1 MVSNG
6 FRTIKNIYGEKGELS
21 VTKTKLDKGIE
32 NLLAQRELKDV
43 ILSDLIPNVMN
54 PRDNFVGPH
63 MDRLRSSIAEMGILQ
78 PLLAT
83 KLNTSDKLMIID
95 GERRWK
101 CAVDLQLETV
111 PVNVFTKEPS
121 DDDKYRIMLHI
132 HRNRVDWESWERI
145 EVVQHMIMKF
155 QDESDSK
162 IANRLGMKSSNI
174 KMARIV
180 MSYPQDLR
188 GSVQKSGFDP
198 DFIIEMDKNLIG
210 LLEFKKIRDDYDKAK
225 LCRIFLQ
232 KKQDRVMRKVLD
244 VRKIK
249 KLYELRNQDG
259 IDVNKLE
266 KVLLNLLQD
275 PMYKIQE
282 AEGEMKVEE
291 IYEAET
297 IEKQLERIEKILI
310 ALDFKNIDLQTNKK
324 IRKKLKQI
332 HTQLT
337 LIEKEL

>member
-1 MVSNG
+1 
-6 FRTIKNIYGEKGELS
+6 
-21 VTKTKLDKGIE
+21 
-32 NLLAQRELKDV
+32 
-43 ILSDLIPNVMN
+43 
-54 PRDNFVGPH
+54 
-63 MDRLRSSIAEMGILQ
+63 
-78 PLLAT
+78 
-83 KLNTSDKLMIID
+83 
-95 GERRWK
+95 
-101 CAVDLQLETV
+101 
-111 PVNVFTKEPS
+111 
-121 DDDKYRIMLHI
+121 
-132 HRNRVDWESWERI
+132 
-145 EVVQHMIMKF
+145 
-155 QDESDSK
+155 
-162 IANRLGMKSSNI
+162 
-174 KMARIV
+174 

-198 DFIIEMDKNLIG
+198 DFIIEMDKNLIC
-210 LLEFKKIRDDYDKAK
+210 LLEFKKIRDNYDKAK